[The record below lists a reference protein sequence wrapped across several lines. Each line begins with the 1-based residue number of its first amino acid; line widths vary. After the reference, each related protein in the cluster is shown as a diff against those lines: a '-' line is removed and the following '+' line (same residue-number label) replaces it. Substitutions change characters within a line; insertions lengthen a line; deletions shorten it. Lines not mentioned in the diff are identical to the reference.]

1 MGSAARTKTEVD
13 AMKKE
18 RKLRETVR
26 EVAMGLALLQRRLF
40 DVGLIKT
47 AHHINN
53 ASKELGWEAE
63 QRLEQSFKEKL

>member
-1 MGSAARTKTEVD
+1 MGSADKTKLEVQ

-26 EVAMGLALLQRRLF
+26 EVSMGLVLLERRLH

-47 AHHINN
+47 AHQLNGVT
-53 ASKELGWEAE
+53 KTLGWEAAE
-63 QRLEQSFKEKL
+63 MVTEKP

>member
-1 MGSAARTKTEVD
+1 MS
-13 AMKKE
+13 KE
-18 RKLRETVR
+18 AKLRKTVR
-26 EVAMGLALLQRRLF
+26 EVALELTAIQRRLF